1 MIQFLIGLIL
11 IAVGVACAC
20 QGAANYMADPAVV
33 VVHAPG
39 GITYKGEDNA
49 GAVTRKGQV
58 FELAPGSLLTLD
70 GREGK

>member
-49 GAVTRKGQV
+49 AAR
-58 FELAPGSLLTLD
+58 
-70 GREGK
+70 